1 MVRLTHIDQLS
12 LCFRDL
18 MRILFVDDDPDTRAL
33 AIRAVAQ
40 EFPNAAI
47 REASDLAS
55 LDEVL
60 LERPPEILVTDFD
73 LRWTDGITIF
83 DRVKA
88 ANPLCCTVMFTGTGN
103 EELAVRALKHGFDD
117 YVVKGSKQLRRL
129 AVTVRSAYER
139 NNRLRELGESR
150 DLVLKELYHRLHNNL
165 QLVISLLRMTEKS
178 LGSESDRQ
186 QIADLGRRIQALS
199 TLQEEFYRS
208 QDFRRVDFSSFLERL
223 ARNQL
228 EPLGRRIDLEAELG
242 LVELPVDLAVP
253 LGLIANEIL
262 TSTLKHASTDDRP
275 GHLSMQLEQTAEML
289 ILRISDDGI
298 GPGKS
303 LEPSKLD
310 LGMRLIQRL
319 ATQIEGEVSFERHTA
334 GASWQV
340 SVPL

>member
-1 MVRLTHIDQLS
+1 
-12 LCFRDL
+12 

-33 AIRAVAQ
+33 AIRAVTH
-40 EFPNAAI
+40 EFPNATI
-47 REASDLAS
+47 REAMDLTS

-60 LERPPEILVTDFD
+60 QERPPEILVTDFD
-73 LRWTDGITIF
+73 LRWTDGIQIF

-129 AVTVRSAYER
+129 AITVRSAYER

-165 QLVISLLRMTEKS
+165 QLVISLLRMTEKT
-178 LGSESDRQ
+178 LGNESDRQ

-199 TLQEEFYRS
+199 ALQEEFYRS
-208 QDFRRVDFSSFLERL
+208 EDFRRVNFSSFLERL
-223 ARNQL
+223 ARNLL
-228 EPLGRRIDLEAELG
+228 EPSGGRIEFTAELN

-262 TSTLKHASTDDRP
+262 NATLKHASPDDRP
-275 GHLSMQLEQTAEML
+275 GHLSMRLDQIAETL
-289 ILRISDDGI
+289 ILRISGDGT
-298 GPGKS
+298 GSGEDPETAKTG
-303 LEPSKLD
+303 

-319 ATQIEGEVSFERHTA
+319 ATQIEGEVSLEGHTA
-334 GASWQV
+334 GAAWQV